1 MVELL
6 LMASIACHDG
16 WKIIDRVKKDDNID
30 NVTKRE
36 IIREIKNVMDCYDD
50 KETNKRGKG

>member
-6 LMASIACHDG
+6 LMASITCHDG

-30 NVTKRE
+30 NVTRRE
-36 IIREIKNVMDCYDD
+36 IIREVKNVMDCYDD
-50 KETNKRGKG
+50 KETYKGREG

>member
-1 MVELL
+1 MS
-6 LMASIACHDG
+6 SIACHDG

-30 NVTKRE
+30 NVTRRE